1 MWGLPRPGIEP
12 VSHALQSGFLTT
24 GPPGKPLQFLK
35 WVNRQHL
42 KVERLYK
49 NVLSL
54 VLNSKD
60 MVTLGIQTGNC
71 FSWIATVPCRQGLCS
86 LVPSF
91 LDSLLSPRHWGPVPH
106 TSNHHVW
113 AALLTS
119 LPFFFFFPALWG
131 MQDDPQAGIELCP
144 QQWKGGV
151 LTIGPPGKSHLS
163 PLKKKNLAVLVLSW
177 STQDLSLRHTG

>member
-119 LPFFFFFPALWG
+119 LPFFFFFSCTKRHAGWSPSGDWTVPPAMEGWSLNHWTTREV
-131 MQDDPQAGIELCP
+131 P
-144 QQWKGGV
+144 
-151 LTIGPPGKSHLS
+151 SLS
-163 PLKKKNLAVLVLSW
+163 FKKKKFGCVGS
-177 STQDLSLRHTG
+177 